1 MGSEQNEKIPKVN
14 ELTTRIDDKN
24 TLKQS
29 GSIAQGS
36 GYVLNADSENNDVNK
51 LNEVVMNLHN
61 VPYIYRQDIVRH
73 KNTGT
78 IGKVNE
84 VTGEVFG
91 PWLGR
96 NDVLDNVTMLIDDGS
111 MCKVTGAKPLHLKP
125 KSNSTFDVDENIP
138 YYPGQR
144 VRVSSSSVLKK
155 SWFQSSLWKANQLE
169 GTVTKVTVGSVF
181 IYWIASSV
189 GYGPDSS
196 IAFTEEQNPKNLKL
210 LQSSSITS
218 DQGLSTLRLHDSI
231 KSELNANQLENGCDS
246 KEVSLEES
254 DDNNESMDIDPVVA
268 PDVIKRNIGSKALSE
283 SSSCVSSTSVSKD
296 PVHETW
302 LPHQRMIRKIYVE
315 KKASDDINNAS
326 EARPVGVVKSGNAKE
341 RTACVRWLKP
351 VTKEEDPHEFDKE
364 EIVSVYELDGHP
376 NYSYSY
382 GDVVVR
388 SSQVP
393 VGPQTI
399 FVVGQDDDDDVSVTT
414 GHEVSYD
421 AASRETVDD
430 DDEMDALENAQEEI
444 ELQNDANVN
453 SEAEES
459 VENNNSGRKPAPSF
473 PLAALD
479 FVTRL
484 ATGNFS
490 QGWKNI
496 GENGL
501 NILGKGILVM
511 RQACRN
517 LIYGKVEEHAII
529 DLEVLISSNA
539 VENLCNLSTD
549 KYDASTCFED
559 DTCSLKHFDIAK
571 DPLDHYFLG
580 SNSQINN
587 GRKWLKKVYLT
598 NGIYL
603 RVSKDQMDLLRAVIS
618 AYHHSGGW
626 QINPNLYEEGNVC
639 LRLLNTWTG
648 RANEV
653 WDPMSFSILQV
664 LVSLQGLGLNS
675 KPYFNEAGYDKQTGT
690 ACDAYMKGNLIGS
703 LTKSASLSNNDNND
717 LTSVGFKLML
727 A

>member
-61 VPYIYRQDIVRH
+61 VPYIYRQDIMRH

-84 VTGEVFG
+84 
-91 PWLGR
+91 
-96 NDVLDNVTMLIDDGS
+96 
-111 MCKVTGAKPLHLKP
+111 VTGAKPLHLKP

-144 VRVSSSSVLKK
+144 VR
-155 SWFQSSLWKANQLE
+155 
-169 GTVTKVTVGSVF
+169 
-181 IYWIASSV
+181 
-189 GYGPDSS
+189 
-196 IAFTEEQNPKNLKL
+196 
-210 LQSSSITS
+210 
-218 DQGLSTLRLHDSI
+218 
-231 KSELNANQLENGCDS
+231 
-246 KEVSLEES
+246 
-254 DDNNESMDIDPVVA
+254 
-268 PDVIKRNIGSKALSE
+268 
-283 SSSCVSSTSVSKD
+283 
-296 PVHETW
+296 
-302 LPHQRMIRKIYVE
+302 YVE

-393 VGPQTI
+393 VSALATSDRESKKGDDVSSDEACMDGFNGMLSSTFFFSLLSVGPQTI

-479 FVTRL
+479 FVTRDFGDETSL
-484 ATGNFS
+484 QKSNV
-490 QGWKNI
+490 I
-496 GENGL
+496 DNG
-501 NILGKGILVM
+501 VV
-511 RQACRN
+511 QSS
-517 LIYGKVEEHAII
+517 YGKVEEHAII

-580 SNSQINN
+580 SNSQ
-587 GRKWLKKVYLT
+587 
-598 NGIYL
+598 
-603 RVSKDQMDLLRAVIS
+603 S

-690 ACDAYMKGNLIGS
+690 AEGEKNSPLYNEIP
-703 LTKSASLSNNDNND
+703 
-717 LTSVGFKLML
+717 FY
-727 A
+727 